1 MQQFAMIR
9 KYKAN
14 YVDEETQ
21 EQREAEITLKGN
33 VFTYIIYKNFTGR
46 DLQSD
51 IAKSLLTNNNQQ
63 LLALLDKWKI
73 KIVADDI
80 SWFNNL
86 TDEQRNEI
94 MPYLSNTLDTEF
106 NIYFTAALIAT
117 NEYPKMRS
125 FEETIMSIPPEWI
138 MDGEFINDV
147 YGFLPMFIKT
157 EVKKK

>member
-46 DLQSD
+46 DLQAD
-51 IAKSLLTNNNQQ
+51 ISKSLLTNNNQQ
-63 LLALLDKWKI
+63 LLSLLDKWKI
-73 KIVADDI
+73 KIVADDM

-94 MPYLSNTLDTEF
+94 LPYMSNALDTEF

-125 FEETIMSIPPEWI
+125 FEDTIMSIPPEWI
-138 MDGEFINDV
+138 MDGEFLNDI
-147 YGFLPMFIKT
+147 YRFLPMFIKT
-157 EVKKK
+157 DVKKK